1 MSSKF
6 NVILVDGSS
15 YLFRAFHALPPL
27 VTSLGQPTG
36 AIKGV
41 ISMIRRLQSDFPMS
55 NIVVVFDAKG
65 KTFRNDLYPD
75 YKANRPP
82 MPDELRTQIEPIH
95 RIIEQMGLPL
105 IVEPGVEADDVI
117 GTLAWRA
124 AAEGQQV
131 LISTG
136 DKDMAQL
143 VNANVT
149 LMNTMTDQ
157 YLDEAGVVSKF
168 GVRPDQIIDYLALVG
183 DTVDNIPGVHKCGPK
198 TAVKWLATY
207 ESLDGVIAHADQ
219 ITGKVGDY
227 LREALPHL
235 PLSYDLATIRTALAL
250 PNAGDLLATAPD
262 LEALSASFEAYELR
276 AWREALG
283 GAANAEAEALPEAV
297 PTDYDLV
304 LTQEQLNIWLDRLA
318 AVERFAFDTETT
330 GLNYMDAEIVGVS
343 ICTTP
348 GQAAYIPFGH
358 DYPEAPQQLEQSDV
372 LDQLSVFLNDPKK
385 LVIGQNLKFDLSI
398 LARYGRTINA
408 PIADTML

>member
-1 MSSKF
+1 
-6 NVILVDGSS
+6 
-15 YLFRAFHALPPL
+15 
-27 VTSLGQPTG
+27 
-36 AIKGV
+36 
-41 ISMIRRLQSDFPMS
+41 
-55 NIVVVFDAKG
+55 
-65 KTFRNDLYPD
+65 
-75 YKANRPP
+75 
-82 MPDELRTQIEPIH
+82 
-95 RIIEQMGLPL
+95 
-105 IVEPGVEADDVI
+105 
-117 GTLAWRA
+117 
-124 AAEGQQV
+124 
-131 LISTG
+131 
-136 DKDMAQL
+136 
-143 VNANVT
+143 
-149 LMNTMTDQ
+149 
-157 YLDEAGVVSKF
+157 
-168 GVRPDQIIDYLALVG
+168 

-207 ESLDGVIAHADQ
+207 DSLDGVIAHADQ

-408 PIADTML
+408 PIADTMLESYVYNSVATRHNMDDLAQKYLGRKTVKFDEIAGKGVKQRTFNQIELEAAGHYAAEDADITFQLHEALWPKISGDNRLLPVYQNLEVPLIRVLSQIERNGVLIDCKMLETQSEEITRELADLTVTAFDLAGETFNLSSPKQLQAILFE

>member
-168 GVRPDQIIDYLALVG
+168 GVRPDQIIDYFIGRYGEFVLLQPKAEHWFVWWMPLLLLAAG
-183 DTVDNIPGVHKCGPK
+183 SGVVAFRVLGGNNERGE
-198 TAVKWLATY
+198 AV
-207 ESLDGVIAHADQ
+207 
-219 ITGKVGDY
+219 
-227 LREALPHL
+227 
-235 PLSYDLATIRTALAL
+235 
-250 PNAGDLLATAPD
+250 AGD
-262 LEALSASFEAYELR
+262 SAVNS
-276 AWREALG
+276 
-283 GAANAEAEALPEAV
+283 
-297 PTDYDLV
+297 
-304 LTQEQLNIWLDRLA
+304 Q
-318 AVERFAFDTETT
+318 
-330 GLNYMDAEIVGVS
+330 
-343 ICTTP
+343 
-348 GQAAYIPFGH
+348 
-358 DYPEAPQQLEQSDV
+358 PQQDVETLES
-372 LDQLSVFLNDPKK
+372 SAKPPKPC
-385 LVIGQNLKFDLSI
+385 QE
-398 LARYGRTINA
+398 
-408 PIADTML
+408 